1 MGENKVKRS
10 KGGIYLNLKGKKA
23 KKSNGKIATSK
34 LKNQADS
41 FKNNKKRK
49 FVKLNKNEKNKIQ
62 NINGTNEKENDK
74 ELNKNKFNNKLVEGS
89 QAEDSKTSKSTENV
103 DLNKENLY
111 DPKDSALV
119 FIGNV
124 PLTIKTKSDLVK
136 KLQIDPKIIQSVHFR
151 SLPIHPKYARN
162 KKVAVIKQKFSDAK
176 DNQNAYVKL
185 SDPKYLNELLEKNTL
200 EVDGHHLFIN
210 TSDKDSF
217 SKFSRKKTVFVGR
230 LPPTA
235 NEDDLYNIF
244 MNISP
249 VKAVRIVRDPVTMKS
264 KGFGFVAFD
273 NRPAVVEAIREL
285 NNTEFK
291 GYTLNVTKCLEEI
304 QLKDKPK
311 FKNKNKFN
319 RGNKGSKNKDN
330 KVSKAIKKVNKSIS
344 K

>member
-185 SDPKYLNELLEKNTL
+185 SDPKYLNELLEKN
-200 EVDGHHLFIN
+200 
-210 TSDKDSF
+210 
-217 SKFSRKKTVFVGR
+217 KFSRKKTVFVGR